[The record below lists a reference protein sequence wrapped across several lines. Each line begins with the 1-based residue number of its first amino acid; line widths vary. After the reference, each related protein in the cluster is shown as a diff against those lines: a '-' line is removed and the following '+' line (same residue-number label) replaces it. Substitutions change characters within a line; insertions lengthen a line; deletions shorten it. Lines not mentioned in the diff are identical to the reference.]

1 MRGLFKVL
9 RHREFR
15 LLWLAGLA
23 SVLGDRI
30 VTVALAL
37 FVIDLTGSATD
48 LGFVLAAHAIP
59 LVAFMLIGGVW
70 ADRVKRH
77 RLMVVTDLARFV
89 LHATLAALILTGGV
103 EIWQVVVI
111 EALFG
116 TAEAFFRPAATG
128 VLPQTV
134 PEPEI
139 QEASALMSMSNNV
152 CEFVGPA
159 IATLLV
165 LGVGAGEAFAFDAAT
180 FVVSAVIL
188 VRMSPRRRDAAV
200 GAPVAVEGEVRQS
213 LLEELR
219 IGFREVR
226 ARAWVWAT
234 LLSASAT
241 LFLGL
246 APWFVLGPVVAE
258 SNYGG
263 TDVYGIVEA
272 ALGAGTIVGAIAG
285 IRWRPLHPMRLGLV
299 MAALWCPMA
308 VMYALGAPLGLVLPA
323 AVLGGF
329 GFSIFDVW
337 WLTALAERIPPD
349 RLSRVS
355 SYDWMVSLGLLPI
368 GYLLAGPL
376 ANAIGAAEVLAV
388 GSALAMFAWLLAL
401 LPRESRMLERI
412 QIGPQAEPPSGEMRI
427 SARDLTD
434 RVGGQLEHGIG
445 SALPHH
451 PAGGDRVDAADLA
464 TLRIEE
470 DEVEGEAHPERVD
483 AAAAG
488 NQQPRAGLSPFEQRQ
503 AEQAGDE
510 PLRDRDPDAGH
521 PAPAQTIE
529 AGLGAAHRPLNPGDA
544 AAALSVAADDRFP
557 PRPPGCKPAFT
568 GGS

>member
-427 SARDLTD
+427 SARD
-434 RVGGQLEHGIG
+434 
-445 SALPHH
+445 
-451 PAGGDRVDAADLA
+451 
-464 TLRIEE
+464 
-470 DEVEGEAHPERVD
+470 
-483 AAAAG
+483 
-488 NQQPRAGLSPFEQRQ
+488 F
-503 AEQAGDE
+503 
-510 PLRDRDPDAGH
+510 
-521 PAPAQTIE
+521 
-529 AGLGAAHRPLNPGDA
+529 
-544 AAALSVAADDRFP
+544 
-557 PRPPGCKPAFT
+557 
-568 GGS
+568 